1 MTLLFEDKDLATP
14 QYDNDSHLL
23 FFYLHGTVQL
33 RSDIILNH
41 PDVTGFVYLYD
52 DVITKAFLPKKI
64 INFKSTSE
72 DRNNIA
78 AVSGDTDD
86 YTPFLVPEKNLFSD
100 ALHITDCTEL
110 NKATPAIALAKF
122 LKECGKDQLTL
133 PKEFESDNKT
143 KKLKIVSFP
152 MILPMLTGYNFEEGE
167 IHNQVNTRV

>member
-14 QYDNDSHLL
+14 QYDDDSHPL
-23 FFYLHGTVQL
+23 FLYLHGTVQL

-41 PDVTGFVYLYD
+41 PDVTGFVYLHD

-86 YTPFLVPEKNLFSD
+86 YTPFWFPRKIYLVMPCISRTVLSSTRRLLRLRLPSFLRNVEKIS
-100 ALHITDCTEL
+100 
-110 NKATPAIALAKF
+110 
-122 LKECGKDQLTL
+122 
-133 PKEFESDNKT
+133 
-143 KKLKIVSFP
+143 
-152 MILPMLTGYNFEEGE
+152 
-167 IHNQVNTRV
+167 